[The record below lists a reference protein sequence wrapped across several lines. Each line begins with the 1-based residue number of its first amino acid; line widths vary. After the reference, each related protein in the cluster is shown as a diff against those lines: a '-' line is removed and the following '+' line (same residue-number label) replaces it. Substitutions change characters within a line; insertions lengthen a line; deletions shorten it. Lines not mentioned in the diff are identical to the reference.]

1 MSWSKVTLSP
11 WGGER
16 LHLAGGEVDDP
27 PPLVHRGVLPLDRAD
42 GHGPGVAGADGEVP
56 AFRQA
61 LQLLVPHLA
70 VLRAQQVQARFG
82 VLGAGAGDDGVAVGG
97 DVGLALRD
105 RDRDRRSVARPLLER
120 HVRGRGRR
128 VEGDGVGAVT
138 EVPGVLREAEVV
150 HVVGEWLGQ
159 PVVEDGRGAGGVVD
173 PAQAVVALLRGEE
186 AGLAGVEDEGGA
198 GHEAGAGADDD
209 GFGGRGGRVGGG
221 GRPRGGAEAGGHGE
235 RDGESCTAER
245 TPTAHGPLVQRTI
258 HV

>member
-1 MSWSKVTLSP
+1 M
-11 WGGER
+11 
-16 LHLAGGEVDDP
+16 
-27 PPLVHRGVLPLDRAD
+27 
-42 GHGPGVAGADGEVP
+42 
-56 AFRQA
+56 
-61 LQLLVPHLA
+61 
-70 VLRAQQVQARFG
+70 
-82 VLGAGAGDDGVAVGG
+82 
-97 DVGLALRD
+97 
-105 RDRDRRSVARPLLER
+105 
-120 HVRGRGRR
+120 
-128 VEGDGVGAVT
+128 T